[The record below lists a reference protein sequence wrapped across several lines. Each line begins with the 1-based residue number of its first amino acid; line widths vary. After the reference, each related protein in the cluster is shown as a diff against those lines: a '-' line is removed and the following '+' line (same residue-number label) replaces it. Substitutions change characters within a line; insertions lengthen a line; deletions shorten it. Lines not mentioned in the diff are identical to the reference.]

1 MRNGGFSCRH
11 IQPSIIA
18 SSMEWTLGKNL
29 IFLPSKGG
37 EMPLWYVL
45 PLLLL
50 LSSSLIS
57 PLLSPWIYFFLFGFF
72 PFFSCLIVTL
82 PLTSS
87 LICILSFS
95 ATGCSSFIMRWNVFK
110 VGGWQRGEDGEMDGC
125 MAAWS
130 GITWGYECV
139 CVCLC
144 IFTRNWHSW
153 LRAFSPCD
161 GVSIFVCECVFLPVS
176 VCLHVCTPPIF
187 LLFIHI
193 ILTHT
198 QSLIQVLIMG
208 QSTLK
213 NKHLAIQKNKGQGW

>member
-130 GITWGYECV
+130 EITWGYECV
-139 CVCLC
+139 CVFVYAYLRKIGIHGCEHFLHVTVWAYLC
-144 IFTRNWHSW
+144 
-153 LRAFSPCD
+153 
-161 GVSIFVCECVFLPVS
+161 VS
-176 VCLHVCTPPIF
+176 VCFCLSAYACMCAPPH
-187 LLFIHI
+187 LFIHI